1 MSLTLSEYW
10 SNSTPKDFPMTTHE
24 QPQAA
29 GLATDF
35 VTSADGTRIAYRTIG
50 HGPGIVLLHG
60 SMETADSHLAMAQ
73 ELAGTFTV
81 HLPDRRGR
89 GQSGPYGDGY
99 SVRKEVED
107 LDAVMTET
115 GAPYVFGV
123 SASGV
128 AVLQAARVLPAIHK
142 VAVYEPALLL
152 EDIPQLTGWID
163 RFDREMAEGKVAA
176 ALVTSMLGLRLGPPI
191 MNVMPRGL
199 LTWMTGLLMKSED
212 KNAEPGDATMRTLA
226 PTLHYEGV
234 LLAEMADTL
243 DRFADVRAEVLLLG
257 GSKGLPFLKPAL
269 SGLEK
274 VIPNVERVEF
284 PGLTHDAS
292 GDVSKR
298 NPAGRPE
305 VVAAEL
311 KRFFTAD
318 AVQADTSRGE

>member
-1 MSLTLSEYW
+1 
-10 SNSTPKDFPMTTHE
+10 MTTHE
-24 QPQAA
+24 LPRTAD
-29 GLATDF
+29 LTTDF
-35 VTSADGTRIAYRTIG
+35 VISDDGTRIAYHSIG

-60 SMETADSHLAMAQ
+60 SMETAGSHLAMA
-73 ELAGTFTV
+73 EALADAFTV

-89 GQSGPYGDGY
+89 GQSGPYGDDYG
-99 SVRKEVED
+99 VRKEVED
-107 LDAVMTET
+107 LDAVLRKTN
-115 GAPYVFGV
+115 AHCVFGV

-128 AVLQAARVLPAIHK
+128 AVLEAARTLPAIHK

-152 EDIPQLTGWID
+152 EDVPRLTGWIG

-191 MNVMPRGL
+191 MKVMPRGL
-199 LTWMTGLLMKSED
+199 LTWTTGLLMKSED
-212 KNAEPGDATMRTLA
+212 KHAKPGDATMRTLA

-234 LLAEMADTL
+234 LLAEMANTL
-243 DRFADVRAEVLLLG
+243 DRFADVRADVLLLG

-274 VIPNVERVEF
+274 TVPNVERVEF
-284 PGLTHDAS
+284 PGLDHDAS
-292 GDVSKR
+292 GDVGKR

-311 KRFFTAD
+311 RRFFTA
-318 AVQADTSRGE
+318 

>member
-1 MSLTLSEYW
+1 
-10 SNSTPKDFPMTTHE
+10 MTIHE
-24 QPQAA
+24 RPQAA
-29 GLATDF
+29 ELTTSF
-35 VTSADGTRIAYRTIG
+35 VTSDDGTQIACHTIG

-60 SMETADSHLAMAQ
+60 SMETAGNHLTMAE
-73 ELAGTFTV
+73 ELADAFTV

-89 GQSGPYGDGY
+89 GQSGPYGDDY

-107 LDAVMTET
+107 LDAVLRET
-115 GAPYVFGV
+115 GAHYVFGV

-152 EDIPQLTGWID
+152 EDIPHLTGWID
-163 RFDREMAEGKVAA
+163 RFDREMAEGRVAA

-199 LTWMTGLLMKSED
+199 LTWLTGLMMKSED
-212 KNAEPGDATMRTLA
+212 KNAKPGDATMRTLA

-234 LLAEMADTL
+234 LLAEMADTV
-243 DRFADVRAEVLLLG
+243 DGFADIQAEVLLLG

-269 SGLEK
+269 SRLEK
-274 VIPNVERVEF
+274 TIPNVERIEL
-284 PGLTHDAS
+284 PGLDHDAS
-292 GDVSKR
+292 GDAGKR
-298 NPAGRPE
+298 NPSGRPE

-311 KRFFTAD
+311 RRFFTSA
-318 AVQADTSRGE
+318 AKSR

>member
-1 MSLTLSEYW
+1 
-10 SNSTPKDFPMTTHE
+10 MTIQE
-24 QPQAA
+24 RPQAA
-29 GLATDF
+29 ELATSF
-35 VTSADGTRIAYRTIG
+35 VTSDDGTRIAFHTIG
-50 HGPGIVLLHG
+50 RGPGVVLLHG
-60 SMETADSHLAMAQ
+60 SMETARNHVTMAE
-73 ELAGTFTV
+73 ELADAFTV

-89 GQSGPYGDGY
+89 GQSGPYGDDY

-107 LDAVMTET
+107 LDAVLKET
-115 GAPYVFGV
+115 GAHYVFGV

-128 AVLQAARVLPAIHK
+128 AVLQAARTLPAIHK

-199 LTWMTGLLMKSED
+199 LTWLTGLLTKSED
-212 KNAEPGDATMRTLA
+212 KNAKPGDATMRMLA
-226 PTLHYEGV
+226 PTLHYEGM
-234 LLAEMADTL
+234 LMAELADTL
-243 DRFADVRAEVLLLG
+243 DRFADIQAEVLLLG

-274 VIPNVERVEF
+274 TIPHVERIEF
-284 PGLTHDAS
+284 PGLDHDAS

-305 VVAAEL
+305 IVAAEL
-311 KRFFTAD
+311 RRFFTSA
-318 AVQADTSRGE
+318 A